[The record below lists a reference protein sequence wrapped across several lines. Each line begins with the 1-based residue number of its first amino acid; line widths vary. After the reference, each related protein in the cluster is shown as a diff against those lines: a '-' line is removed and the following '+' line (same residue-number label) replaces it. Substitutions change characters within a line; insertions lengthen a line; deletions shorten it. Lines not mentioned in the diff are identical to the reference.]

1 MLGSTSC
8 AYARSATT
16 TRVAAA
22 SKAAIKS
29 FAALSTFLAV
39 GATARDTVFSANFS
53 PSLSLTST
61 PHHPASGCSGASQT
75 PLYYSVW
82 LLLSPDWWADDQ
94 DLPSP
99 DAHTVPGRIGAYAR
113 GLRVAA
119 LLEEFNVRP
128 LPREGELTVR
138 KPKEVFLLV
147 VDKVREALL
156 AQHHLKHVKGIG
168 SSATTLLVAAKSTH
182 RLSVTTGCTHRP
194 PPR

>member
-61 PHHPASGCSGASQT
+61 PHHPTSGCSGASET
-75 PLYYSVW
+75 PLYYPVW

-99 DAHTVPGRIGAYAR
+99 DGPYGSGVYESFIRVIHTLHAYA
-113 GLRVAA
+113 
-119 LLEEFNVRP
+119 ESCS
-128 LPREGELTVR
+128 
-138 KPKEVFLLV
+138 
-147 VDKVREALL
+147 
-156 AQHHLKHVKGIG
+156 I
-168 SSATTLLVAAKSTH
+168 
-182 RLSVTTGCTHRP
+182 
-194 PPR
+194 